1 MELGPPLS
9 TSDRFLA
16 LSFLMKEVILLRVL
30 RVLEFFLDFTPE
42 LDSSSQVQELR
53 MLMSYRA
60 PSWSSTLAGF
70 VLISLPRSDLGSD
83 LSDGLLRLLLEV
95 LSLSLLQELVLR
107 LEEALG
113 DKL

>member
-1 MELGPPLS
+1 MEAGPLLS
-9 TSDRFLA
+9 TSERFLA
-16 LSFLMKEVILLRVL
+16 LSFLIKEVILLRVL
-30 RVLEFFLDFTPE
+30 RVLEFFLGFTPG
-42 LDSSSQVQELR
+42 SSSQVQELR

-83 LSDGLLRLLLEV
+83 LSDGLLRLLLDV

>member
-1 MELGPPLS
+1 MS
-9 TSDRFLA
+9 TSERFLA

-30 RVLEFFLDFTPE
+30 RVLEFFLGFPPT
-42 LDSSSQVQELR
+42 SSSQVQELR

-83 LSDGLLRLLLEV
+83 LSDGLLRLLLEF
-95 LSLSLLQELVLR
+95 LSLSLLEELVLR